1 MAGAELSASAT
12 GGKRRRRPYFVSRRK
27 RRPDSAD
34 GRAGGSGS
42 GAGTTERELR
52 DLEAAD
58 QIADLEAALL
68 PRGPVAAH
76 GSEAK
81 RDEGGIALP
90 APCSEA
96 RRAEGGIASPAAAS
110 KHATGFGKP
119 FASLGTTFFGRNAT
133 FEPAGMP
140 RTAPAGAPLA
150 VVEAQSELMLLV
162 PPPMPPREP
171 RARGAEVPAHR
182 SVGPLPTGETQ
193 RRCNDLEL
201 ILVGQSVLVVLLAR
215 AWTDMGLFFHAH
227 VFADAVG
234 TCIFHLHHIAVVLC
248 LGTLVNQVV
257 ISRLAPPDPGL
268 SLAPATVGMSM
279 GGTIAP
285 AALQC
290 KDESEVMGEAYAP
303 LYLAFAVA
311 LFALL
316 VELKRR
322 LATTPASSLT
332 RRYMIGFTELASNFL
347 ALSAAATLNATTKAN
362 IAFNAKEYLAA
373 VVGGGVQSPRLPDPV
388 LCQALWAL
396 AAFLILPSFLAAIA
410 PLLASRLSIL
420 NFAIRLCAFYSAF
433 QILNAVPTAIAEAQ
447 HTTVTISSSDAP
459 LAHKAALA
467 LGMAALLALT
477 RSLMLSG
484 QRASLE
490 EVSKGA
496 KDGLDREEIEQARE
510 AFLEHTM
517 GLSLGWSWH
526 PFVKACFVAACEA
539 VSSQGEAVET
549 VGVVLYT
556 VVATLLVYQ
565 LYSALWRAAADR
577 TSKTDSAA
585 DAGFT
590 AGDAADAHVGDHGD
604 AG

>member
-1 MAGAELSASAT
+1 
-12 GGKRRRRPYFVSRRK
+12 
-27 RRPDSAD
+27 
-34 GRAGGSGS
+34 
-42 GAGTTERELR
+42 
-52 DLEAAD
+52 
-58 QIADLEAALL
+58 
-68 PRGPVAAH
+68 
-76 GSEAK
+76 
-81 RDEGGIALP
+81 
-90 APCSEA
+90 
-96 RRAEGGIASPAAAS
+96 
-110 KHATGFGKP
+110 
-119 FASLGTTFFGRNAT
+119 
-133 FEPAGMP
+133 
-140 RTAPAGAPLA
+140 
-150 VVEAQSELMLLV
+150 
-162 PPPMPPREP
+162 
-171 RARGAEVPAHR
+171 
-182 SVGPLPTGETQ
+182 
-193 RRCNDLEL
+193 
-201 ILVGQSVLVVLLAR
+201 VGQSVLVVLLAR

-459 LAHKAALA
+459 IAHKAALA

-565 LYSALWRAAADR
+565 LYSALCGGPHIENGQRGRRWLHCRRRCGRARRRSWRRGMILDGALSSARRSPSLFLCRVCCSIRHILLEEVSSIVHENADPMPSISWRARQKTQSTFAMSTTPSHLPAW
-577 TSKTDSAA
+577 SKPQRRRRPLSDGSS
-585 DAGFT
+585 
-590 AGDAADAHVGDHGD
+590 
-604 AG
+604 